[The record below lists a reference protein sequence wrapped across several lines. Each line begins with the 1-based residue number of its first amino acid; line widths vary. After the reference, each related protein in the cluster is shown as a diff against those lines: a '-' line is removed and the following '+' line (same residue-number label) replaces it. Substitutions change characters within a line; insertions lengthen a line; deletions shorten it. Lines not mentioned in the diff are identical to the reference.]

1 MLYLSSAAVEVAE
14 RSPFSGTLGTI
25 LGTVIAAIITGAA
38 MYLVAKVGRRTGKE
52 SGDWQR
58 IEGLWGRVDKLE
70 EEVVQLRAQ
79 NTTQATRMTQQAT
92 RMTDLE
98 TQNDEHE
105 RKISGLERW
114 KDAALRYIASLIK
127 AITDLG
133 GTPPDPP
140 PDYIDPR

>member
-70 EEVVQLRAQ
+70 EEVVQLPLGVLADRLVRIDEAGRAVEPGIPAADGV
-79 NTTQATRMTQQAT
+79 TGDA
-92 RMTDLE
+92 
-98 TQNDEHE
+98 E
-105 RKISGLERW
+105 RTVVE
-114 KDAALRYIASLIK
+114 
-127 AITDLG
+127 
-133 GTPPDPP
+133 
-140 PDYIDPR
+140 